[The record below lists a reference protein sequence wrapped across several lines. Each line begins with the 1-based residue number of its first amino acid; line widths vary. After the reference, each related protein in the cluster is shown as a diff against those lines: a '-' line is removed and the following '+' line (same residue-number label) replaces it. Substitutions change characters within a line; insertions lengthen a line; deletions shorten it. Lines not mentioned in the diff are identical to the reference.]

1 MVGETV
7 VSRMDLLIEWGDC
20 DPAGI
25 VYYPRYSVFFDN
37 AANALM
43 AKVGLPKHEVM
54 ERYQLFGM
62 PMVET
67 RVKFSIPSRW
77 GERVVIESRVEEWRR
92 SSFVTHHRL
101 LKDDKVAVEGWDT
114 RVWTVRDPED
124 PERIRS
130 FPIPQEVIERFGA
143 TAQAEAAAPGP

>member
-1 MVGETV
+1 MSGEPV
-7 VSRMDLLIEWGDC
+7 VNQMEIMIEWGDC

-25 VYYPRYSVFFDN
+25 VYYPRYSVYFDN

-43 AKVGLPKHEVM
+43 AKVGQPKHEVM
-54 ERYQLFGM
+54 ERYGLFGM

-77 GERVVIESRVEEWRR
+77 GEKAVIESYVQEWRR

-101 LKDDKVAVEGWDT
+101 LKDGKVAVEGWDT
-114 RVWTVRDPED
+114 RVWTERDPD
-124 PERIRS
+124 NPGRIRS
-130 FPIPQEVIERFGA
+130 RAIPPEFIAAYGGVP
-143 TAQAEAAAPGP
+143 AETSQG